1 MSQMWA
7 NTKKG
12 STARDEDGTR
22 GNDVKQS
29 GSYHEVITQQW
40 LILLGLKSSGRVGEV

>member
-1 MSQMWA
+1 MVP
-7 NTKKG
+7 G
-12 STARDEDGTR
+12 